1 MHKTHRLRSLMV
13 RLWKTKPRRLRLD
26 KPVICFNFDDFPLS
40 AAENGGAILR
50 RYGHRATYYLSTTLF
65 DYEDHAGRYAN
76 PSTVRQLIAD
86 GHCIGCHTHGHIDL
100 TRCSTKALK
109 ADLASFQ
116 QVFNQHFDIQ
126 APRTLSYPYGGTN
139 LRNKAFLAKRFE
151 LIRGIGR
158 GINSGVVDLA
168 NLRANELSKPD
179 TIANALTLI
188 EENKRL
194 SGLLIFFTHDVDT
207 SPSKHGCHPDEF
219 EKVVNAATKSGARI
233 ISMDAAADLISGSN
247 MPINSVSS
255 PDLGRQEIW
264 PRNPECFR

>member
-1 MHKTHRLRSLMV
+1 M
-13 RLWKTKPRRLRLD
+13 
-26 KPVICFNFDDFPLS
+26 
-40 AAENGGAILR
+40 
-50 RYGHRATYYLSTTLF
+50 
-65 DYEDHAGRYAN
+65 
-76 PSTVRQLIAD
+76 
-86 GHCIGCHTHGHIDL
+86 
-100 TRCSTKALK
+100 
-109 ADLASFQ
+109 
-116 QVFNQHFDIQ
+116 
-126 APRTLSYPYGGTN
+126 SYPYGGTN

-151 LIRGIGR
+151 LVRGIGR

-219 EKVVNAATKSGARI
+219 EKVVSAATKSGARI
-233 ISMDAAADLISGSN
+233 ISMDAVADLISGSN
-247 MPINSVSS
+247 MPINSVGS